1 VQLPFYLG
9 FHTKG
14 TRRRTL
20 IIEGVTM
27 IANSANPYPQ
37 DVSRPSTLNDLRVQ
51 NTVADV
57 PSSASA
63 LTLAGVAAAV
73 VLAIGAFVWMDPLH
87 LHLFTPTPTNP
98 PTSTPL
104 STTNSVEVPTAPARA
119 AQAQQV
125 PTPETQPRAAATKP
139 DSRRNSAAKSNTNT
153 RVAQASTSDMTAPPT
168 LTAPEEKA
176 QPPVLLA
183 KPEEKM
189 DAPVVPKVADGA
201 GNAPKPASADQA
213 PAAE

>member
-1 VQLPFYLG
+1 
-9 FHTKG
+9 
-14 TRRRTL
+14 
-20 IIEGVTM
+20 M

-37 DVSRPSTLNDLRVQ
+37 DVSPPSTLNDLRVQ

-73 VLAIGAFVWMDPLH
+73 VLAIGAFVWIDPLH
-87 LHLFTPTPTNP
+87 LHLFTPTATTP

-104 STTNSVEVPTAPARA
+104 SAGDSARPTERQEIAAPQAPVPATNSVEAPTAPAPA
-119 AQAQQV
+119 AQAPQI
-125 PTPETQPRAAATKP
+125 PTPVTQPRAAATKP
-139 DSRRNSAAKSNTNT
+139 DSRRSSAGKSNTNT
-153 RVAQASTSDMTAPPT
+153 RVAQASTSEMTAPPT
-168 LTAPEEKA
+168 LRAPEERA

-183 KPEEKM
+183 KPEEKVE
-189 DAPVVPKVADGA
+189 APIVPKVADGT
-201 GNAPKPASADQA
+201 GNAPKPAATSDQT